1 MKMVKY
7 VETGEGADRV
17 YYCLNCGTYV
27 GPLEKLAMHMSE
39 THPDE
44 TIYPIPSPMP
54 PDLLQSAAFPALT
67 AEERRRAVDA

>member
-7 VETGEGADRV
+7 V
-17 YYCLNCGTYV
+17 
-27 GPLEKLAMHMSE
+27 
-39 THPDE
+39 E